1 MIFWVSPWISCPSAS
16 GIEGRIID
24 WRQDVYYSI
33 CCMPTSAFVGHT
45 TMVPRDFAEVKRELE
60 ETARKL
66 KGTNDPKAR
75 QALLKEM
82 SLLLKEADLITASAK
97 PLTS

>member
-1 MIFWVSPWISCPSAS
+1 
-16 GIEGRIID
+16 
-24 WRQDVYYSI
+24 
-33 CCMPTSAFVGHT
+33 MPTSAFVGHT
-45 TMVPRDFAEVKRELE
+45 TMVPRDFAEVQLELE

-82 SLLLKEADLITASAK
+82 SLLLKEADRITASANRITASAK